1 MAIPVPDLSHAA
13 LLSMDMHSSIVSIY
27 AQGHDGFIERPA
39 AVLHAARECGL
50 PVIHVRVEF
59 RPGLPEISDRNVLFA
74 QIKSSPQWQQ
84 LFMGESGA
92 LHPAVAPRDGEVV
105 VGKHRGSAFTG
116 TDLEMILRAREI
128 DTLVLMGIATS
139 GVVLATL
146 LHAADADYRLAVIKD
161 CCLDREPDV
170 HAALIEKFFPR
181 MAAVVDGAAMVEAM
195 RSR

>member
-1 MAIPVPDLSHAA
+1 
-13 LLSMDMHSSIVSIY
+13 
-27 AQGHDGFIERPA
+27 
-39 AVLHAARECGL
+39 
-50 PVIHVRVEF
+50 
-59 RPGLPEISDRNVLFA
+59 
-74 QIKSSPQWQQ
+74 
-84 LFMGESGA
+84 MGESGA